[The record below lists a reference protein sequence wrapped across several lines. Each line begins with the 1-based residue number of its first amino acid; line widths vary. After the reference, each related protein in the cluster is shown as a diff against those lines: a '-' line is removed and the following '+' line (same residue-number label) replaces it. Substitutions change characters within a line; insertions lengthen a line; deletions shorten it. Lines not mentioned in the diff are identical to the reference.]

1 MMSPQTFGSP
11 FELTGSSSA
20 GCNWWDLNC
29 ILQSHGLP
37 ALPPSVATPFT
48 PWTGPP
54 GQPNPYMPGGGKV
67 LGGTAPSWL
76 QSMGFTSGA
85 AFFGTIGA
93 VIVAGGGL
101 LIGLYL
107 MAGAPEPRAVPVPV

>member
-1 MMSPQTFGSP
+1 MNPENPLWIAGEFAS
-11 FELTGSSSA
+11 TGS
-20 GCNWWDLNC
+20 CNWWDVNC
-29 ILQSHGLP
+29 ILQQHGLP

-76 QSMGFTSGA
+76 AAMGMTSGA
-85 AFFGTIGA
+85 QFFGTIAA
-93 VIVAGGGL
+93 VIAAGGGL
-101 LIGLYL
+101 LIGLYM
-107 MAGAPEPRAVPVPV
+107 MAGSPKAVPVPV